1 MSKKRI
7 KYSSGK
13 NGIPKN
19 HLGVLG
25 EDKDSCN
32 LAFTFA
38 EMPDGEYSV
47 DQADKDALAAFTKQ
61 LKLLSSLTWKK
72 IKQSLRHGQGC
83 EKISRKSLNV
93 NVPANISD
101 DAEMLAFRFYGK
113 RVFVGFRS
121 LEIFHIL
128 FLDTKFTL
136 YDHE

>member
-1 MSKKRI
+1 MSKKHI
-7 KYSSGK
+7 KNIANK
-13 NGIPKN
+13 NGISKN
-19 HLGVLG
+19 LLGHLG

-38 EMPDGEYSV
+38 EMPDGEYSI

-72 IKQSLRHGQGC
+72 IKQSPRHGQGC
-83 EKISRKSLNV
+83 EKINRRSLSV
-93 NVPANISD
+93 SVPDNISE

-121 LEIFHIL
+121 LEIFHVL
-128 FLDTKFTL
+128 FLDTNFTL

>member
-1 MSKKRI
+1 MNKKRI
-7 KYSSGK
+7 KYLPIQ
-13 NGIPKN
+13 NGIPKSHFGALN
-19 HLGVLG
+19 
-25 EDKDSCN
+25 EDKDACN

-47 DQADKDALAAFTKQ
+47 DRADKEALAAFAKQ

-72 IKQSLRHGQGC
+72 IKQSPRHGQGC
-83 EKISRKSLNV
+83 EKIKRNCLNV
-93 NVPANISD
+93 NVPASVSE

-113 RVFVGFRS
+113 RVFAGFRS